1 MSERITSKQV
11 ALRLVFSAAA
21 VALAYVTS
29 YIRLFRMPLGGSVTL
44 FSMLFIVLIGYWYG
58 PVWGL
63 SVGFIYGILQFLQ
76 GGYFLTPFQVCCD
89 YLLCYAALGL
99 SGFFR
104 NKKHGLIKGYIAG
117 IIGRGFFASLAGY
130 LYWFEY
136 MPESFPKSIAFL
148 YPVIYNFAYILV
160 ETIITVIVL
169 SLPPVQKAMARVKLM
184 ALGKGR

>member
-1 MSERITSKQV
+1 MSENKSSKII

-29 YIRLFRMPLGGSVTL
+29 YIRLFRLPLGGSVTL
-44 FSMLFIVLIGYWYG
+44 FSMLFIVLVGYWFG
-58 PVWGL
+58 PAWGL
-63 SVGFIYGILQFLQ
+63 GVGFVYGFLQYLQ
-76 GGYFLTPFQVCCD
+76 GGYFLTVFQVLCD
-89 YLLCYAALGL
+89 YLLCYAALGI

-104 NKKHGLIKGYIAG
+104 KKKHGLTKGYIAG

-148 YPVIYNFAYILV
+148 YPVIYNFAYILA
-160 ETIITVIVL
+160 EGIITIIVIN
-169 SLPPVQKAMARVKLM
+169 LPPVKKALETVKHM
-184 ALGKGR
+184 SEGRRR